1 MSLVERA
8 LQKLQASRPAPA
20 PVSRGPAPATPPA
33 APLSAPAGRSAV
45 PLLRSPE
52 DLRAGNARLL
62 HVDRERL
69 RSQQMLPA
77 LSQEREISDQ
87 FRAIKRPLLNGLPAE
102 QDETLSRTIMVASA
116 LPGDGKTFTSL
127 NLALSLAL
135 EKDLRVLLVDADAPK
150 PHLTRAFERQD
161 VPGLLDALADPS
173 RHIENVILP
182 TDVPRLDFLPIGKW
196 HDTAN
201 ELLASER
208 MRDVVQRLADMYYPG
223 IVLFDSPPVLLTNES
238 RALATFLGQVVLVVK
253 SGVTP
258 HQAVKEAIA
267 TLGDD
272 RRISVVLNNA
282 PLGGVLG
289 HYYGYRY
296 GYGATRGQ
304 PAAGAGRH
312 DNNDST

>member
-8 LQKLQASRPAPA
+8 LQKLQASKPAPA
-20 PVSRGPAPATPPA
+20 PAPRNVVPASPPA
-33 APLSAPAGRSAV
+33 AAPNTPAV
-45 PLLRSPE
+45 RPALAPPRSPA
-52 DLRAGNARLL
+52 DLRAGNAKLL

-77 LSQEREISDQ
+77 SSQEREISDQ
-87 FRAIKRPLLNGLPAE
+87 FRAIKRPLLNGLPTE
-102 QDETLSRTIMVASA
+102 NDETLTRTIMVASA

-127 NLALSLAL
+127 NLSLALAL
-135 EKDLRVLLVDADAPK
+135 EKDLPVLLVDADAPK

-161 VPGLLDALADPS
+161 LPGLLDVLADPS
-173 RHIENVILP
+173 RNVENVILP

-208 MRDVVQRLADMYYPG
+208 MRDVVQRLAAMYHPG

-253 SGVTP
+253 AGVTP
-258 HQAVKEAIA
+258 LQAVKEAIA

-272 RRISVVLNNA
+272 RRISLVLNNA

-304 PAAGAGRH
+304 PAAAAGSQ
-312 DNNDST
+312 DT

>member
-8 LQKLQASRPAPA
+8 LQKLQANRPAPS
-20 PVSRGPAPATPPA
+20 VRDKEA
-33 APLSAPAGRSAV
+33 APPPVAANTPAVRPAV
-45 PLLRSPE
+45 PVLRSPE

-62 HVDRERL
+62 HVDRDRL
-69 RSQQMLPA
+69 RGQQMLPSA
-77 LSQEREISDQ
+77 AQEREISDQ

-102 QDETLSRTIMVASA
+102 QDEQNSRTIMVASA

-161 VPGLLDALADPS
+161 VPGLLDVLADPA

-208 MRDVVQRLADMYYPG
+208 MRDVVQRLAVMYFPG

-253 SGVTP
+253 AGVTP

-272 RRISVVLNNA
+272 RHISVVLNNA
-282 PLGGVLG
+282 PRGGVLG

-296 GYGATRGQ
+296 GYGATGAQ
-304 PAAGAGRH
+304 PGVRAVKH
-312 DNNDST
+312 DNNDGT